1 MHKIRNKYFLAGFT
15 IIVVLIGLFAIAPTF
30 LVSGAAST
38 EDNII
43 IGARPPGEGKATF
56 VDNASKADYSF
67 HLVASEKDGKVTF
80 YLEGPTPMD
89 LCSAHGPSAKIYFSD
104 FPDEPPIDDPYEYF
118 YLGNYPFAVV
128 EPDDIDAI
136 QCGTAHNMEVSINGC
151 QADIEFHGYIH
162 SDYPLVTYM
171 GMMTTDVSINIG
183 SDPED
188 NKIDITVFT
197 PKEKIKLSGN
207 FSGDVEMENCPYVVQ
222 GE

>member
-1 MHKIRNKYFLAGFT
+1 MYKIRIKYFLAGFT
-15 IIVVLIGLFAIAPTF
+15 VVVVLIGLFVIAPTF

-38 EDNII
+38 EDNILI
-43 IGARPPGEGKATF
+43 SARPPLDMATF
-56 VDNASKADYSF
+56 VDNATKADYSF
-67 HLVASEKDGKVTF
+67 RLVASEEDGKVTF

-89 LCSAHGPSAKIYFSD
+89 LCSAHGPSAYID
-104 FPDEPPIDDPYEYF
+104 FGEIPDGGDPYEYD
-118 YLGNYPFAVV
+118 YSGNYPFAVV

-136 QCGTAHNMEVSINGC
+136 ECGTAQNMEVSIDGC

-197 PKEKIKLSGN
+197 PKEKIKLGGN
-207 FSGDVEMENCPYVVQ
+207 FLGDVEMENCPYVVQ